1 MRTALAYPRAMRA
14 ARLRRVGLAALAL
27 GGVGIAAAALLL
39 APEWPIEPPLD
50 GALRAL
56 ELSVDGRT
64 RRALVYVPARLA
76 PAPDLAFVLHG
87 SGSGGVRMRRA
98 SGYGFDVWA
107 DATGAVVAY
116 PDGVERHWNDCRRA
130 GPYAANREDVDDVR
144 FLRALEAELA
154 RELDVEFAGVLAT
167 GLSNGGQ
174 MALRLALEAPDW
186 VTAAAPIAAGLPT
199 DANLDC
205 APSGR
210 AAALLLVNGTE
221 DPMNPYEGGEVA
233 LYGVLQPRGPVQSS
247 EATVGYFAR
256 LAGYEGPP
264 SRELLADADPR
275 DGTRVERS
283 VWRGGGRPPVAL
295 LAVVGGGH
303 TVPQRHGR
311 LPRLLGR
318 TSRDVDAAEEIT
330 AFFAEAKA
338 SQAAPD

>member
-1 MRTALAYPRAMRA
+1 MPG

-27 GGVGIAAAALLL
+27 AGAGVAAAAWLL
-39 APEWPIEPPLD
+39 APEWPLEPPLD
-50 GALRAL
+50 GALRAF
-56 ELSVDGRT
+56 ELSAGGRT

-87 SGSGGVRMRRA
+87 SGSSGVQVRRA

-107 DATGAVVAY
+107 DGAGAVVAY
-116 PDGVERHWNDCRRA
+116 PDGVEGHWNDCRLA
-130 GPYAANREDVDDVR
+130 GPYAANRENVDDVG

-154 RELDVEFAGVLAT
+154 RKLGVRFAGILAT
-167 GLSNGGQ
+167 GVSNGGQ
-174 MALRLALEAPDW
+174 LALRLALEAPDW
-186 VTAAAPIAAGLPT
+186 VTLAAPIAANLPT
-199 DANLDC
+199 DENLDC

-210 AAALLLVNGTE
+210 AAALLLANGTD

-233 LYGVLQPRGPVQSS
+233 LFGVFQPRGPVHSS
-247 EATVGYFAR
+247 EDTVAYFAR
-256 LAGYEGPP
+256 LAGYDGTRA
-264 SRELLADADPR
+264 REALPDADPR
-275 DGTRVERS
+275 DGTRVERR

-295 LAVVGGGH
+295 LRVAGGGH

-338 SQAAPD
+338 ARAAPR